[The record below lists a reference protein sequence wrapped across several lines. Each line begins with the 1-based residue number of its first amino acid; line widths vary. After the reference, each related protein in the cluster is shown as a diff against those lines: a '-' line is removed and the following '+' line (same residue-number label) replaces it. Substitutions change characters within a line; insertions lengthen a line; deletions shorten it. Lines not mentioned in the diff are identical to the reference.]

1 MIHSNKRKQSNKLSL
16 TTKMVSGDF
25 VKMCLSFL
33 WVTKCFE
40 TLKQHAL
47 KCVSF
52 PCFFSR
58 DSQYPDEKLLNN
70 HKDFFFLQNLFKED
84 SMQI

>member
-1 MIHSNKRKQSNKLSL
+1 
-16 TTKMVSGDF
+16 
-25 VKMCLSFL
+25 MCF
-33 WVTKCFE
+33 
-40 TLKQHAL
+40 
-47 KCVSF
+47 F
-52 PCFFSR
+52 PLFFSR